1 MILVSIYINKFVLF
15 IELLMQKIFKLDT
28 QLEKDTFEIMNLELS
43 KLLLMNNKNFI
54 WLILVPEVYNA
65 REIIDLSSEN
75 QQILMNEISKISKA
89 LKALYNPYKINI
101 ASLGNIVEQLH
112 IHIVARN
119 KNDHMWPKPVFGSE
133 VSLYSIDESNK
144 IIKNLR
150 KYFHA

>member
-15 IELLMQKIFKLDT
+15 IESLMQKIFKLDT
-28 QLEKDTFEIMNLELS
+28 QLEKDTFEIMNFRLS

-54 WLILVPEVYNA
+54 WLILVPKIYNA

-75 QQILMNEISKISKA
+75 QKILINEISAVSKA
-89 LKALYNPYKINI
+89 LKTLYNPYKLNI

-112 IHIVARN
+112 IHLVGRN
-119 KNDHMWPKPVFGSE
+119 KNDQMWPKPFFGSE
-133 VSLYSIDESNK
+133 GSLYSVNEANEIIDN
-144 IIKNLR
+144 IR